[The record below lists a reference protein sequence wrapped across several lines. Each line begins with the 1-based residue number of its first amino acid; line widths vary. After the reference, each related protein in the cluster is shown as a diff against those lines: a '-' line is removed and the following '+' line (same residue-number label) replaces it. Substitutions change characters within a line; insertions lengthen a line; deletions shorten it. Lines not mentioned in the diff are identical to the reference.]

1 MEGEDEAVR
10 LELKTD
16 IDNVRRQAE
25 WAGLKSGMRVADIA
39 CGPGKT
45 TGLFD
50 SIVQPFGEV
59 IGIDGSE
66 ARIEHAKLAHG
77 KKGPS
82 FVCRNILEP
91 LDDLGLFDF
100 VWVRFFLEYHRTNAF
115 DIVKNIARIVKPG
128 GILCLADLDYNCRNH
143 YGIPDRL
150 QKTITKVIE
159 VLEEKEN
166 FDSRMGIKLYSFLFD
181 LKFHEISA
189 MLEPHHLI
197 YGELSKV
204 DEFNWTKK
212 IEMVA
217 ERYENLLKDYQGG
230 YSEFYEEFKK
240 SFSDPRR
247 FTYTP
252 LICCRGVR
260 PA

>member
-1 MEGEDEAVR
+1 MESEEEAER
-10 LELKTD
+10 LERKTD
-16 IDNVRRQAE
+16 IDSVRRQAE

-50 SIVQPFGEV
+50 SIVKPIGEV
-59 IGIDGSE
+59 IGVDGSE
-66 ARIEHAKLAHG
+66 RRIEHAKRAHG
-77 KKGPS
+77 RKGPS
-82 FVCRNILEP
+82 CGCRNILKP

-100 VWVRFFLEYHRTNAF
+100 VWVRFFLEYHGTNAI
-115 DIVKNIARIVKPG
+115 DIVRNLKRIIKPG
-128 GILCLADLDYNCRNH
+128 GILCLADLDFNCRNH

-150 QKTITKVIE
+150 QKTITKVIK

-181 LKFHEISA
+181 LKFQDISV
-189 MLEPHHLI
+189 MVEPHHLI
-197 YGELSKV
+197 YGELSEV

-217 ERYENLLKDYQGG
+217 QKYETLLNDYQDG
-230 YSEFYEEFKK
+230 YSEFYKEFKT
-240 SFSDPRR
+240 SFADPRR

-260 PA
+260 SV